1 MRTYRNK
8 FTGAVIE
15 TESEIGGG
23 GWESV
28 EDQPVPAKPQE
39 GPKSP
44 DSAKKTVKTVKSK
57 AATKK

>member
-8 FTGAVIE
+8 NTGAVIE
-15 TESEIGGG
+15 VSGELVGG
-23 GWESV
+23 GWELV
-28 EDQPVPAKPQE
+28 EDQSAAAKPQE

>member
-1 MRTYRNK
+1 MRTYRNSI
-8 FTGAVIE
+8 TGAVIE
-15 TESEIGGG
+15 ASGELVGG
-23 GWESV
+23 GWELV
-28 EDQPVPAKPQE
+28 EEQPAAKPQE